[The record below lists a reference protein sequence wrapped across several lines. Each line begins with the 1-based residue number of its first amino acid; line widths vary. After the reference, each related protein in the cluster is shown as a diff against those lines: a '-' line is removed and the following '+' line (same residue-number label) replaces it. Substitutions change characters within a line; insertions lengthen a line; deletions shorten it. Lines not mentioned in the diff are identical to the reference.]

1 MSHVSVSGLPAR
13 HDAPVTNERYGS
25 AAMAHLRRSTI
36 GGLVA
41 GALVFGA
48 TACSGDD
55 EPSLSDRV
63 NAEPVAALERSGT
76 EFDDLPADAP
86 ERITVL
92 LTDVDWTSEGVARL
106 EDQVRAGEGDA
117 GARTELLE
125 TVVSTVATEPDAVD
139 SDLLPALARL
149 TSEGMGDLFAV
160 FAVSDEAREIP
171 LGLAEPA
178 VLGAELESDE
188 AREFLSR
195 LGESTEAA
203 DRVVRSAREY
213 AGAAYD
219 ASFTDAPVRPD
230 DAQAELEWWHDR
242 ADLADD
248 GVAVPH
254 GTIVTAL
261 GEDYATA
268 ERDAAS
274 ELPQIAVYRHLPE
287 STLRAYP
294 GGAVFFDAG
303 TKIPW
308 EDWTVD
314 QRDEWSMILGRGGPA
329 TAAGQVATT
338 VDGAFGG

>member
-1 MSHVSVSGLPAR
+1 MSHLSVPGFPAR
-13 HDAPVTNERYGS
+13 HDAPVTNGRYGS
-25 AAMAHLRRSTI
+25 AAMAHLRRSTV
-36 GGLVA
+36 GALVA

-48 TACSGDD
+48 TACSGDA

-63 NAEPVAALERSGT
+63 NAEPVAALERSGSG
-76 EFDDLPADAP
+76 FDDLPADGP
-86 ERITVL
+86 ERIAVL

-106 EDQVRAGEGDA
+106 EDEVRAGAADA

-139 SDLLPALARL
+139 SDLLPALASL
-149 TSEGMGDLFAV
+149 ASEGMGDLFAV

-219 ASFTDAPVRPD
+219 ASFADAPARPD
-230 DAQAELEWWHDR
+230 DSQTELEWWHDR
-242 ADLADD
+242 ADLAGD

-254 GTIVTAL
+254 GAIVTAL
-261 GEDYATA
+261 GDDYATA
-268 ERDAAS
+268 EHDAAA
-274 ELPQIAVYRHLPE
+274 ELPQIAVYHHLPD
-287 STLRAYP
+287 SALRRYP
-294 GGAVFFDAG
+294 NGDAFFDDG
-303 TKIPW
+303 NKIAW
-308 EDWTVD
+308 EGWTD
-314 QRDEWSMILGRGGPA
+314 GQRDEWSTILGRGGPA
-329 TAAGQVATT
+329 NAAGQLATA
-338 VDGAFGG
+338 VDEAFGG